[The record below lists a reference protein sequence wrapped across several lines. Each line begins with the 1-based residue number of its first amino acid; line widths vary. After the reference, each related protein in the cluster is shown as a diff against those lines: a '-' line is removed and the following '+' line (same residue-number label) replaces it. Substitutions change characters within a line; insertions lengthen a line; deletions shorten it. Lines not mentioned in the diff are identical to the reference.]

1 MTKVNFMQYAAHRG
15 VSKAAVT
22 KAIQGGRITAH
33 VDPEGKRFLFQEE
46 ADEQWEQ
53 NTNKEVGTP
62 AKEKAKAEEKIIE
75 EQLPPEPNPVNPG
88 DPRIPPLYQSKA
100 IKEAFLA
107 RAAKLKYETDLGKV
121 IEAEEVKK
129 TWHAI
134 ISIART
140 KILGIPSKTRQRMP
154 EMTNDQYILLESIV
168 RESLEDL
175 SDGAEG

>member
-1 MTKVNFMQYAAHRG
+1 MIKLNFSQYAVHRG
-15 VSKAAVT
+15 ISKAAVT

-33 VDPEGKRFLFQEE
+33 VDPEGKRFLFKEE
-46 ADEQWEQ
+46 ADEQWDK
-53 NTNKEVGTP
+53 NTNQNVGAP
-62 AKEKAKAEEKIIE
+62 ARDRAIEEEKKIE
-75 EQLPPEPNPVNPG
+75 EQAPPEPNPIAPG

-100 IKEAFLA
+100 IKEAFFA

-121 IEAEEVKK
+121 VEAEEVKK

-140 KILGIPSKTRQRMP
+140 KILGVPSKIRQRMP
-154 EMTNDQYILLESIV
+154 EMTNDQYLLIESII

-175 SDGAEG
+175 SSGK